1 MPGRDGARRTGTD
14 AISDLMGLV
23 GALRAAGI
31 QVDTGRVLVTMDA
44 LTHLD
49 PLDRAAVYWGTRLT
63 LCTQQADLPVFDA
76 AFASWFEAYAPS
88 IPDADAP
95 TALPEGTTP
104 ASADRSSSP
113 VVDRGNDANAAADDA
128 SDPAA
133 GTTAPADGTSDPAW
147 VAIASGG
154 DATAP
159 EALARRDLRTLSVAE
174 RTELDAWIAL
184 LGAVGP
190 TYRSRRYRDGGRRM
204 IDGNRTV
211 RTLIR
216 NGGEPAQLRFR
227 RTTPKPRR
235 LTLLID
241 VSESMRVYR
250 EAFVRFAHGAL
261 SVRPATTEVFTLG
274 TRCVRLTPAL
284 RTPDPDRAM
293 RATAELESG
302 WGGGTLLGATLRDFL
317 RQWGGRNVVRS
328 AYVVIASDGHD
339 FGPAVVLAR
348 QVERLSQLT
357 QLLVWANPQQG
368 WPGYQPMAP
377 GLVASQRFVDVNVAG
392 HSFEALSELAEL
404 MTR

>member
-1 MPGRDGARRTGTD
+1 MSGRDGARPTGTD
-14 AISDLMGLV
+14 PIPELMGLV

-31 QVDTGRVLVTMDA
+31 QVDTGRVLVAMDA

-63 LCTQQADLPVFDA
+63 LCSRRADLPVFDA
-76 AFASWFEAYAPS
+76 VFANWFDPPLAT
-88 IPDADAP
+88 DADSDPTRSAAAP
-95 TALPEGTTP
+95 ESAIDPTNGTADQANSSTEGTSAGIAGA
-104 ASADRSSSP
+104 ASE
-113 VVDRGNDANAAADDA
+113 
-128 SDPAA
+128 A
-133 GTTAPADGTSDPAW
+133 G
-147 VAIASGG
+147 
-154 DATAP
+154 
-159 EALARRDLRTLSVAE
+159 ALAHRDLRTLSVVE
-174 RTELDAWIAL
+174 RAELDAWIAL
-184 LGAVGP
+184 LGAVDP
-190 TYRSRRYRDGGRRM
+190 TYRSRRHRDGGRRM
-204 IDGNRTV
+204 VDGNRTV
-211 RTLIR
+211 RTMIR

-250 EAFVRFAHGAL
+250 EAFVRFAHGAV

-404 MTR
+404 ISR